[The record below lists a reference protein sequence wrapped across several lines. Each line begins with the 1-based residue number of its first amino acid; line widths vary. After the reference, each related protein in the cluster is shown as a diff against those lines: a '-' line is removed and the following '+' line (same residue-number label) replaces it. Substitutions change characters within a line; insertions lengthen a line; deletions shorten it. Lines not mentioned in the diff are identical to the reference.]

1 MDVDKL
7 ENSSGLVAVI
17 SQRSANGTL
26 TFAIFREFVR
36 DGHVDRTGF
45 VPEDLG
51 PAYLEMAQ
59 LAIDR
64 MKVLRAGGGLPFA
77 VTQAR

>member
-1 MDVDKL
+1 VDVDKL

-26 TFAIFREFVR
+26 TFAIFREFIR
-36 DGHVDRTGF
+36 EGKLDRTGF

-64 MKVLRAGGGLPFA
+64 MKVLRTAGGLPFPIP
-77 VTQAR
+77 TR